1 MNARIRYDFKAEIW
15 QHQSEGGWFFVS
27 LPMAISKEIRDNLKW
42 QEEGWGRMKVIATV
56 KGIAWHTA
64 IWFDNKHDTYLLPLK
79 AEIRKK
85 ADLRSGDI
93 IDVSIAV

>member
-1 MNARIRYDFKAEIW
+1 
-15 QHQSEGGWFFVS
+15 
-27 LPMAISKEIRDNLKW
+27 
-42 QEEGWGRMKVIATV
+42 MKVIATV